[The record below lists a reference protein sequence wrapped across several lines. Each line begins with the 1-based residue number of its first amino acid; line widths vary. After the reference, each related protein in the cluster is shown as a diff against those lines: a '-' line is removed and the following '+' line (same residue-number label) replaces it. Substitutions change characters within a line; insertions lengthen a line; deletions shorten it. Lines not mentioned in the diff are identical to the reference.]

1 VSDIQPG
8 DGVRLAAAFTNAAG
22 TATDPT
28 TVTLKIRPKGGD
40 EEVFVYGTDVEVVK
54 DSTGNYHLDYTVPAI
69 TPHRGLTFHYQWT
82 GTGAVAV
89 VEPGTFSVSD
99 PYRA

>member
-1 VSDIQPG
+1 MSDIQPG
-8 DGVRLAAAFTNAAG
+8 DAVRLSAAFTNAAG

-28 TVTLKIRPKGGD
+28 TVTLKVRPKGGT
-40 EEVFVYGTDVEVVK
+40 EEVFVYATDVELVK
-54 DSTGNYHLDYTVPAI
+54 DTTGNYHLDYTVPTIA
-69 TPHRGLTFHYQWT
+69 PHRGLEFSYQWI

>member
-1 VSDIQPG
+1 MSDIQPG
-8 DGVRLAAAFTNAAG
+8 DAVRLSVAFTNSAG

-28 TVTLKIRPKGGD
+28 TITLKVRPKGGA
-40 EEVFVYGTDVEVVK
+40 EEVFVHGTDAELVK

-69 TPHRGLTFHYQWT
+69 APDRGLTFYYQWI